1 MIVCGSWSEGFGGQ
15 DHALI
20 MGLGVGCERIG
31 TIYWGTNYQVMHFC
45 LQRHK
50 QHLSIG
56 MQPAHLFHNGATK
69 GDIRPIVTPPTADGD
84 RPGNWPSVRPSVC
97 RWISHY
103 SCCWVHS
110 AAVKLPQ
117 FSGQKVTHAQMEESK
132 AGRRICADT
141 QTLAA
146 LHYSPLPSKQ

>member
-1 MIVCGSWSEGFGGQ
+1 MIMCSSRSEGFRGQ
-15 DHALI
+15 DHSLI
-20 MGLGVGCERIG
+20 MGLGVGCERNG
-31 TIYWGTNYQVMHFC
+31 TIYWGMNYQVMYLC

-56 MQPAHLFHNGATK
+56 MQPAQWFHNGATK
-69 GDIRPIVTPPTADGD
+69 GDIRPIVTPPTADGN
-84 RPGNWPSVRPSVC
+84 RPGARPSVC

-132 AGRRICADT
+132 AGRRTCVDT

-146 LHYSPLPSKQ
+146 LHYSLLPSKQ